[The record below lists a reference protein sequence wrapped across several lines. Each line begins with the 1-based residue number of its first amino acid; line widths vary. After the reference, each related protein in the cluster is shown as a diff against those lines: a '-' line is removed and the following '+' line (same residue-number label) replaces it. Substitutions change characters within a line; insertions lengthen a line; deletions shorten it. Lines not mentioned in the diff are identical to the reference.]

1 VFCALKAWPL
11 PLLLHI
17 NSDRDACIRLA
28 VFQHALGLP
37 AEAADWNNTT
47 TLEFFRVQQ
56 HKVVAFCSGRHAR
69 LGAASV
75 VSRLN
80 DQVCVYVCVCVLC
93 VCVYVCMFVCVTR
106 SLQRLTLMLTI
117 LKLAQIYLT
126 HGCAYAGPR
135 K

>member
-1 VFCALKAWPL
+1 MIWAEDVVAIGCALKAWPL

-37 AEAADWNNTT
+37 AEAAAWNNTT

-93 VCVYVCMFVCVTR
+93 VCVYCVFCVYVCVWT
-106 SLQRLTLMLTI
+106 
-117 LKLAQIYLT
+117 YL
-126 HGCAYAGPR
+126 R
-135 K
+135 I